1 MLLGVFA
8 KFINFIFVRG
18 FVIITHEVDCHRK
31 DSEDAVWP
39 FGQVSELQSKTLS
52 SSS

>member
-8 KFINFIFVRG
+8 KFINFKFVRV
-18 FVIITHEVDCHRK
+18 FVITTHEVDCQRK

-39 FGQVSELQSKTLS
+39 FGQCCYK
-52 SSS
+52 